1 MKRNSTGSCIKNKKH
16 QKSDKRVKMHLLTP
30 RSPMVTDNSM
40 EVKDSHLGGTICQ
53 SLQI

>member
-16 QKSDKRVKMHLLTP
+16 QKRVKMHLLTP

-40 EVKDSHLGGTICQ
+40 EVKDGHLGGTICQ